1 MKRLGLLLLAICR
14 TLYCWMFF
22 IMSWFMIHTVYSN
35 IRSML
40 QSHVNERGT
49 IIGSVIM
56 ATYAI
61 VFDITWWMFV
71 RGKPALKQW
80 AIAASLICIL
90 TYFPTAIVV
99 WDFRGFLRAELHLWA
114 VVSIGI
120 FGIIIFSIPYHGW
133 RRDQLDEVGMA
144 PRAGHLAD

>member
-61 VFDITWWMFV
+61 VFDIT
-71 RGKPALKQW
+71 
-80 AIAASLICIL
+80 
-90 TYFPTAIVV
+90 
-99 WDFRGFLRAELHLWA
+99 
-114 VVSIGI
+114 
-120 FGIIIFSIPYHGW
+120 
-133 RRDQLDEVGMA
+133 
-144 PRAGHLAD
+144 